1 MIQFRLKEKI
11 EKENSRVAKKT
22 KKEKNNNKK
31 QKLKDLDLFII
42 ILKKIGQM
50 LEKRQD
56 RLILTLQQLLKR

>member
-42 ILKKIGQM
+42 ILKKR
-50 LEKRQD
+50 EN
-56 RLILTLQQLLKR
+56 